1 MFEMKKKYVI
11 CSISSVIGAFVNKQK
26 GYTISVALPKDLFEE
41 LDRMAIA
48 NYTNRASIMRKAV
61 SEYIDNFRKVA
72 TEDIIKKI
80 EKMEK
85 SDLL

>member
-1 MFEMKKKYVI
+1 MVSSKKQY
-11 CSISSVIGAFVNKQK
+11 SLSV
-26 GYTISVALPKDLFEE
+26 SLPKDLYEE
-41 LDRMAIA
+41 LDHMAVA
-48 NYTNRASIMRKAV
+48 NYTNRASIIRKAL

-80 EKMEK
+80 EKIEK